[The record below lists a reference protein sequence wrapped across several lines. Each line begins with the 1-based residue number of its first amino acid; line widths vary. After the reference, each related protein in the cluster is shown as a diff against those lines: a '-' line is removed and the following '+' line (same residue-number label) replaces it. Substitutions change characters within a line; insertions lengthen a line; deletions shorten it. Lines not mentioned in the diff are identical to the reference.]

1 MHAGNGLWSRA
12 DGDTGQGSKGSPHRE
27 RRRRK
32 CSAGR
37 RRSPGFGANLTAEA
51 KTTEQGSNHSRERK
65 TLVAFH
71 RTVDF
76 ARGSLQSAG
85 TISTVTYLLD
95 VNMLIAAIWQDH
107 EDQSKVEA
115 WLGRKTNGDLP
126 N

>member
-1 MHAGNGLWSRA
+1 MFS
-12 DGDTGQGSKGSPHRE
+12 
-27 RRRRK
+27 
-32 CSAGR
+32 GR
-37 RRSPGFGANLTAEA
+37 RRSPSFGSNGTAEA
-51 KTTEQGSNHSRERK
+51 KTTEQGSNHSPERK
-65 TLVAFH
+65 TLIAFH
-71 RTVDF
+71 RPADF

-95 VNMLIAAIWQDH
+95 VNMLIAAIWQDD